1 MKRLERR
8 KNVLWLKVE
17 EKLNNSAIARK
28 LGIDRGTVIADLKYI
43 KNNPSEFIKKLEVYL
58 QELEEY
64 SKKKVFTLKELY
76 QESIS
81 NVGVFTIRI

>member
-1 MKRLERR
+1 M
-8 KNVLWLKVE
+8 
-17 EKLNNSAIARK
+17 NNSAIARK

-43 KNNPSEFIKKLEVYL
+43 KTIHQMFIKNWKFNL

-76 QESIS
+76 QDQLAMLEFLLS
-81 NVGVFTIRI
+81 GYKLWKK